1 MQKYRKNDQLELEIT
16 DISQDGLGI
25 GKADG
30 FTVFVKDSVP
40 GDRILAGLTRVKKN
54 YAFGR
59 LIKVLAPSEDRTE
72 APCPIARSCGG
83 CQIQMMSYPAQLRMK
98 EEKVRNDMVRIGGF
112 ENPPMEPIVGME
124 EPWRYRNKA
133 QVPVGRDR
141 DGNLCA
147 GFYAGRTHSVIPFSD
162 CLLAPAEFQTVID
175 AVLDWMRENHLD
187 PYDEESGK
195 GLVRH
200 VLIRKGFA
208 TGEILVCLIVNL
220 AEEKKLPAGDKLIEK
235 LRKIE
240 IKHRNPEAGDAG
252 YPEEGKT
259 SPENKEKGSSDLKGK
274 TENGSAELKGKEEKG
289 SPDLKGKTERDSSE
303 LKEAGNIEI
312 RKTDI
317 LPHLVGL
324 TLSRNT
330 RKTNVILGSKPEVL
344 WGRSYLE
351 DLIGDVRYRISS
363 ESFYQVNPSQ
373 TVKLYQRALECAD
386 LTGNETVM
394 DLYCGI
400 GTISLFLA
408 RKAKK
413 VIGVEIVEQAV
424 EDARQN
430 AELNGITNAEF
441 YAGKAEEV
449 VPDLLEKGLKSADV
463 VVVDPPRKGL
473 DQVLIDTVLRIA
485 PDRIVY
491 VSCDPATL
499 ARDTKLLC
507 QGGYELK
514 SVRPYDQFA
523 HSVHVENVCLM
534 SRVKDQPK

>member
-1 MQKYRKNDQLELEIT
+1 MQEYRKNDQLELEIT

-30 FTVFVKDSVP
+30 FTVFVKDCVP
-40 GDRILAGLTRVKKN
+40 GDRVLAGLTRVRKN

-59 LIKVLAPSEDRTE
+59 LIKVLSPSEDRTE

-83 CQIQMMSYPAQLRMK
+83 CQVQMMVYPAQLRIK
-98 EEKVRNDMVRIGGF
+98 EEKVRNDMIRIGGF

-141 DGNLCA
+141 EGNLCA

-187 PYDEESGK
+187 PYDEASGK

-200 VLIRKGFA
+200 ILIRKGFA
-208 TGEILVCLIVNL
+208 TGEVLVCLIVNL
-220 AEEKKLPAGDKLIEK
+220 AEGKKLPAGDKLIEK
-235 LRKIE
+235 LRKPE
-240 IKHRNPEAGDAG
+240 LKNRNPEEGDAG

-259 SPENKEKGSSDLKGK
+259 FPEK
-274 TENGSAELKGKEEKG
+274 
-289 SPDLKGKTERDSSE
+289 
-303 LKEAGNIEI
+303 IEI

-324 TLSRNT
+324 TISRNT

-344 WGRSYLE
+344 WGRPYLE

-363 ESFYQVNPSQ
+363 ESFYQVNPAQ

-449 VPDLLEKGLKSADV
+449 VPDLFEKGLKHADV

-523 HSVHVENVCLM
+523 HSVHVETVTLLTRTN
-534 SRVKDQPK
+534 